1 MKRFSLNDRVRQ
13 EAAKYGATFSYGDLG
28 DALGL
33 QTQADL
39 EHVKRA
45 VRYLVESG
53 EIVRVRPGWF
63 NWQGK
68 TPGPPNQKEVMWRVL
83 RARKLVTVT
92 DLQELAGASM
102 EYAQEFM
109 GRLEKK
115 GVVQRLS
122 APAGANHPDKFRL
135 VDDPGPELPKDED
148 KAEYL
153 RRRREQKKAALAK
166 LDEVYAGALDVM
178 QKAAAARLAV
188 SELEEG

>member
-1 MKRFSLNDRVRQ
+1 MKGLSLNDRVRQ
-13 EAAKYGATFSYGDLG
+13 EAQNCGGTFSYGDLG
-28 DALGL
+28 DKLGL
-33 QTQADL
+33 QSRADL
-39 EHVKRA
+39 DHVKRA
-45 VRYLVESG
+45 VRNLVESG

-68 TPGPPNQKEVMWRVL
+68 NPGPPNQKEVMWRVL
-83 RARKLVTVT
+83 RARRVVTVT
-92 DLQELAGASM
+92 DLQELAGASR

-109 GRLEKK
+109 GRLEKQ

-122 APAGANHPDKFRL
+122 APGGANHPDKFRL
-135 VDDPGPELPKDED
+135 VDDPGPELPRDED

-178 QKAAAARLAV
+178 QKAAAARMAV
-188 SELEEG
+188 SALEES